1 MYIRFL
7 KHSLNYRMINVTQKS
22 HFDLKATLSLFKITF
37 KGLQFLSFK
46 SKNYSSATCIG
57 FKVKQQKMKP
67 LKNFI
72 VLDQKCLLPFATV
85 VPIIDKSLNLLKIK
99 V

>member
-7 KHSLNYRMINVTQKS
+7 KHSLNYRMISVTQKS

-37 KGLQFLSFK
+37 KRLQFLNFK
-46 SKNYSSATCIG
+46 NKNYLSATCKG

-67 LKNFI
+67 PKNFI
-72 VLDQKCLLPFATV
+72 VLDQKYLLAFATV